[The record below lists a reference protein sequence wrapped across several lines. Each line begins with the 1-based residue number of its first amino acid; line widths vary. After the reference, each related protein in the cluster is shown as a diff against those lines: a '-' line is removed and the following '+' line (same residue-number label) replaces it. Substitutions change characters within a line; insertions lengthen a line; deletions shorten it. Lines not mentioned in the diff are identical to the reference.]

1 MNETSDLKSLRASK
15 DILEDLQRI
24 LTRNRNLFSP
34 DLIKAVGDGI
44 ICVERSIPQ
53 KPSIPRPVNLSLL
66 FGYCPGCGQR
76 QSGGSLR
83 WHNAFNKRCNE
94 CGQLLDWS
102 SIDED

>member
-1 MNETSDLKSLRASK
+1 MNEVPDLKSLRASK

-44 ICVERSIPQ
+44 ICLERSIPQ
-53 KPSIPRPVNLSLL
+53 EPSIPHPVNLSFLY
-66 FGYCPGCGQR
+66 GYCPCCGQR
-76 QSGGSLR
+76 QSGGSLW
-83 WHNAFNKRCNE
+83 WHKTFNKRCVE

-102 SIDED
+102 CINED